1 MHRCV
6 FVLLAACGGRGPTTI
21 RSTQACDPTGH
32 ARVFAATTAAELKAA
47 LADVR
52 PGDMIRVTGTLSGD
66 FVVANAGTKE
76 APIALCGDGV
86 LAGPSLEH
94 GYTLHIT
101 ADWWLISGLTVTGG
115 AVTAHRRTPNSMSS
129 RAKRSSRVSRELLPG
144 CCPSRR

>member
-1 MHRCV
+1 MVHRCV

-32 ARVFAATTAAELKAA
+32 ARVVAATTAAELNAA

-76 APIALCGDGV
+76 APIALCGDAV
-86 LAGPSLEH
+86 LAGDAP
-94 GYTLHIT
+94 T
-101 ADWWLISGLTVTGG
+101 AIALRGG
-115 AVTAHRRTPNSMSS
+115 PAQQQSQRAANAVGEQRCAHANT
-129 RAKRSSRVSRELLPG
+129 
-144 CCPSRR
+144 